1 MRDFI
6 DEQVEP
12 HMHNCITF
20 SLLLLNQE
28 FWGN

>member
-12 HMHNCITF
+12 HMHNHITF